1 MYTFWLS
8 KGKLLFL
15 YVLRETHLC
24 PARLNTGC
32 PFYLSW
38 VTALRPSVLRKAVE
52 LFSGNWTHNI
62 QKNMY
67 TVRLLLI
74 IEQCTVHTCT
84 WFSISSTIFIRPWWF
99 SVYTYRLVIYLFML
113 YFIVCMHNI
122 SYGHVYLYYRHT
134 HSFHYNRVLSMNYFY
149 IIYDLSSY

>member
-1 MYTFWLS
+1 MCFERNTRRSQQPCTYNTSSNSQRFFFIVIYSMWIRPNRNTLQWMYTIWLS

-32 PFYLSW
+32 PFYLSR

-74 IEQCTVHTCT
+74 IEQCTVHTYT
-84 WFSISSTIFIRPWWF
+84 WFSISSTIFIRP
-99 SVYTYRLVIYLFML
+99 
-113 YFIVCMHNI
+113 
-122 SYGHVYLYYRHT
+122 
-134 HSFHYNRVLSMNYFY
+134 
-149 IIYDLSSY
+149 